1 MHTTRTATH
10 RSLVAAAVGAA
21 LVSAALLA
29 GSGPAAADGNSDQ
42 QDAYVNSL
50 LAKHTAATPYSEEDD
65 YVRTLLFWHAEPR
78 LEPRQLTRP

>member
-1 MHTTRTATH
+1 MHTTRTAT
-10 RSLVAAAVGAA
+10 RRPLVAAAVGAA

-42 QDAYVNSL
+42 QDAYLNSL

-65 YVRTLLFWHAEPR
+65 YVRTLLFWHANPDWN
-78 LEPRQLTRP
+78 PAN

>member
-10 RSLVAAAVGAA
+10 LSLVAAAVGAA

-42 QDAYVNSL
+42 QDAYLNSL
-50 LAKHTAATPYSEEDD
+50 MAKHNAATPYTEQDD
-65 YVRTLLFWHAEPR
+65 YVRTLVFWHANPDWN
-78 LEPRQLTRP
+78 PAN